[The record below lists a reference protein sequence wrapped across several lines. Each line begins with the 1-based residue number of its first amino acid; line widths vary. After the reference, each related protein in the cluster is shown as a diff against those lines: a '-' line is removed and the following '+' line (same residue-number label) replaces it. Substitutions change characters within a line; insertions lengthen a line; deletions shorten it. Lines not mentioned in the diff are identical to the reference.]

1 MTWGQVFF
9 YSLTLLILLE
19 ISERMGIPVSNIIGV
34 PIYGA
39 VRMLFRTGSYST
51 RKSIDMY
58 RGMRRMRKRVKFH
71 TPIMPQRAADVYGSS
86 IRVKGLEVMLGYSR
100 TGQPVKVDLDK
111 YHTLISGTTGS
122 GKTASVT
129 AMLVQLFSQGSRF
142 TKAYKVILIDLKSNP
157 SPELEAF
164 SPVLEYHHLGKM
176 GDEEKVAQELINI
189 AYHRLTSDDNRR
201 LLVIIDEAAQ
211 VTSDLLPRKIKAMGR
226 AALEKIASQ
235 LRTSGALILCTQYP
249 HHAILNTIIK
259 ANCERRIVFR
269 MRNKEMAKT
278 ALDFTPQTDISMFM
292 EGEFLLDEPKL
303 RGKEIVGRTFLVS
316 VPGEIDEVLGKVVG
330 GLAEDDVRLRTF
342 RDHCEGLLVG
352 SMLPGITK
360 VANSSERTHEQ
371 LKNDRRNY
379 ANAGAVSPKTR
390 INKTTGEVEV
400 FGYTLACPFPEAFGK
415 VKAYI
420 EAGLWE
426 DAPEK
431 VGKNGE

>member
-86 IRVKGLEVMLGYSR
+86 VRLKGLEVMAGYSR
-100 TGQPVKVDLDK
+100 TGHPVKVDLDRW
-111 YHTLISGTTGS
+111 HTLVCGGTGS
-122 GKTASVT
+122 GKTNFVVSA
-129 AMLVQLFSQGSRF
+129 LVQLFSQGARF
-142 TKAYKVILIDLKSNP
+142 TSAYKVVIIDLKTNASE
-157 SPELEAF
+157 ELRAF
-164 SPVLEYHHLGKM
+164 SSVAEYHHLGKHDDREKIADAM
-176 GDEEKVAQELINI
+176 IDLAYKMSDE
-189 AYHRLTSDDNRR
+189 DGRR
-201 LLVIIDEAAQ
+201 LLVIIDEASQ
-211 VTSDLLPRKIKAMGR
+211 VTSDLLPSKVKRMAKGAFER
-226 AALEKIASQ
+226 IASQ
-235 LRTSGALILCTQYP
+235 IRTAGALVVITQNP
-249 HHAILNTIIK
+249 NHKVLNTVIK
-259 ANCERRIVFR
+259 ANLDRRIVFR
-269 MRNKEMAKT
+269 MRNNELGRT
-278 ALDFTPQTDISMFM
+278 ALDFTPDTDLSLLQ
-292 EGEFLLDEPKL
+292 EGEFILDDPSL
-303 RGKEIVGRTFLVS
+303 RYREIIGKSFLVS
-316 VPGEIDEVLGKVVG
+316 IPSEIDQVLAKTVH

-379 ANAGAVSPKTR
+379 ANAGAVDPKTR

-431 VGKNGE
+431 VGKSGE